1 MIKNNMKQYKIY
13 KPEVIENAYA
23 QSKLAHTYLCDANI
37 SVFIKEQKVEETD
50 PRYIKATHIGLTS
63 CNTNIQENYKIEGS
77 NGESFIVKLML
88 PSGIVYKHFLLEEY
102 K

>member
-1 MIKNNMKQYKIY
+1 MIQNNMKQYKIY

-37 SVFIKEQKVEETD
+37 SVFIKEQKVDETD

-63 CNTNIQENYKIEGS
+63 CSDIKENYKIEGS
-77 NGESFIVKLML
+77 EKSFIVKLML
-88 PSGIVYKHFLLEEY
+88 PSGSIYKHFLLEEC